1 MNNNSNDLQFRLK
14 SNNLEG
20 KRGKWWKHWDWYGSK
35 FSLVDQP
42 WTNVSDHIKWNWIV
56 DSLRLHQTWIL
67 NRTNLQEGEDE
78 DVEQTRSSRVFFS
91 FWVTKCEIHL
101 VTSRWETRA
110 NPNWNQGE
118 WRKTN
123 DATFH
128 YFFTLNVNKNEI
140 EEFFFKFF
148 FFFSFSIGQI
158 RISYRWM

>member
-1 MNNNSNDLQFRLK
+1 MTDDIYLSMNNNSNHLQFRLK

-20 KRGKWWKHWDWYGSK
+20 KRGKWWKHWAWYCSK

-42 WTNVSDHIKWNWIV
+42 WTNVSDDIKWKWIV
-56 DSLRLHQTWIL
+56 DSIRLHQTWIL
-67 NRTNLQEGEDE
+67 NRINLEEERGDE
-78 DVEQTRSSRVFFS
+78 RNSFFLSFSS
-91 FWVTKCEIHL
+91 FWVRKWKIHL
-101 VTSRWETRA
+101 VTSRWEART

-140 EEFFFKFF
+140 EEFFFEF
-148 FFFSFSIGQI
+148 FFFSHFQ
-158 RISYRWM
+158 